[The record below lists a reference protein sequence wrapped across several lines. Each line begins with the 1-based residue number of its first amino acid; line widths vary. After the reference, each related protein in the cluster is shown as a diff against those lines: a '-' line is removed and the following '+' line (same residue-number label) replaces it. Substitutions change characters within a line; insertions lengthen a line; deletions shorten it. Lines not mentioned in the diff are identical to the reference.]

1 MTKARAIKILQEFI
15 KHKKFCVSVMDA
27 DSFTTD
33 LEEIRLGM
41 VKLAQS
47 DAETL
52 EMILKELERKN
63 DSKRKKKSL

>member
-1 MTKARAIKILQEFI
+1 
-15 KHKKFCVSVMDA
+15 MDA